1 MSLIQPY
8 LNYCNI
14 IWGAADKT
22 ILEPLFILQKKA
34 IRIVNR
40 VHYLEH
46 TKPLFESMKTLTIYQ
61 LYELT
66 STMFIYKCLN
76 SNKYLSFK
84 NRMSRNSQYH
94 NYNTRNNSQF
104 RLPASRLKC
113 IRQSFFYKGTEL
125 WNRLN
130 TNLTI
135 YKPNIQF
142 KSNLS
147 SFKKIIKAKLMTDAL

>member
-46 TKPLFESMKTLTIYQ
+46 SKPLFESMKTVTIYQ
-61 LYELT
+61 LPLILAMSAQFEAQ
-66 STMFIYKCLN
+66 KN
-76 SNKYLSFK
+76 SPKPC
-84 NRMSRNSQYH
+84 M
-94 NYNTRNNSQF
+94 
-104 RLPASRLKC
+104 
-113 IRQSFFYKGTEL
+113 RQQIE
-125 WNRLN
+125 
-130 TNLTI
+130 
-135 YKPNIQF
+135 
-142 KSNLS
+142 
-147 SFKKIIKAKLMTDAL
+147 